1 MRELPSRSG
10 DDGEMVTPVP
20 IPNTEVK
27 HFCGEDSYT
36 SYSKNSTS
44 PGLKLLYG
52 VFFICMI
59 IKKADYSALDNS
71 MAILAANSA
80 LLKTKAL
87 LAPTLLPL
95 VEVCKTLNK

>member
-1 MRELPSRSG
+1 MVLRELRSRSG

-36 SYSKNSTS
+36 SYSENSTS

-52 VFFICMI
+52 VFFIFKP
-59 IKKADYSALDNS
+59 KKRADYSALDS
-71 MAILAANSA
+71 SLAILAANSA

-87 LAPTLLPL
+87 LASTLFP
-95 VEVCKTLNK
+95 

>member
-1 MRELPSRSG
+1 MVLRELHSRSG

-27 HFCGEDSYT
+27 HFCGDDSYI
-36 SYSKNSTS
+36 SYSENSTS

-52 VFFICMI
+52 VFFMSKQ
-59 IKKADYSALDNS
+59 KKADYSALDNS
-71 MAILAANSA
+71 LAIFAASSA

-87 LAPTLLPL
+87 LASTLLP
-95 VEVCKTLNK
+95 